1 MMDLKKKIDVR
12 INKNLASKID
22 KIISEMGF
30 NFNEIL
36 FVSDEIIWK
45 NNQQFFKKNFNEQ
58 FANFL
63 ILKTPQANENFVN
76 VVVKNAQNCKLIL
89 AFGSGTI
96 NDLCKYSA
104 KKLNKDYIILIS
116 ALSMNGYASKN
127 ASISINN
134 HKKTLEAKLPIAVLC
149 DLLILKNAPWKLNK
163 AGLADVLCFY
173 SCNFDLILNHYVFL
187 QEINF
192 EALEIQQKIIKNF
205 VKNYKNF
212 TINDDKFL
220 RNLLQMILISGWAMT
235 IANSSAPAS
244 QSEHLLAHTLTM
256 KYPARTFD
264 ILHGRMIASAT
275 ILSLMNQE
283 KIVEFCNDK
292 LFMKYLENFFDD
304 LNNNDFSQEIIQ
316 YFGNDIALECIKE
329 YNLKRE
335 YLRKNS
341 KKIINNFQNNSSKIV
356 KIFNKNYFKR
366 ELLVEIFNHY
376 DVDFEFEKIGF
387 EDYEIN
393 DAQAFAKYI
402 RNRITS
408 SDFS

>member
-1 MMDLKKKIDVR
+1 MDLKKKIDVR

-36 FVSDEIIWK
+36 FVSDEIIWE
-45 NNQQFFKKNFNEQ
+45 NNQQFFKKNFNHQ

-76 VVVKNAQNCKLIL
+76 IIVKNAQNCKLIL

-149 DLLILKNAPWKLNK
+149 DLLILKNAPQKLNK

-192 EALEIQQKIIKNF
+192 EALKIQQKIIKNF

-256 KYPARTFD
+256 KYPERTFD

-275 ILSLMNQE
+275 ILSLINQE

-292 LFMKYLENFFDD
+292 LFMKFLENFFDD
-304 LNNNDFSQEIIQ
+304 LNNNDFSREIIE

-341 KKIINNFQNNSSKIV
+341 KKIINNFQNNTSKIV
-356 KIFNKNYFKR
+356 KILNKNYFKR
-366 ELLVEIFNHY
+366 ELLVEIFNHF

>member
-1 MMDLKKKIDVR
+1 MDLKKKIDVR

-36 FVSDEIIWK
+36 FVSDEIIWE
-45 NNQQFFKKNFNEQ
+45 NNQQFFKKNFNNQ

-76 VVVKNAQNCKLIL
+76 IIVKNAQNCKLIL

-149 DLLILKNAPWKLNK
+149 DLLILKNAPQNLNK

-192 EALEIQQKIIKNF
+192 PALKIQQKIIKNF
-205 VKNYKNF
+205 VQNYKNF

-220 RNLLQMILISGWAMT
+220 RNLLKIILISGWAMT

-244 QSEHLLAHTLTM
+244 QSEHLLAHVLTM
-256 KYPARTFD
+256 KYPERTSD

-275 ILSLMNQE
+275 ILSLINQE

-292 LFMKYLENFFDD
+292 LFMKFLENFFDD

-341 KKIINNFQNNSSKIV
+341 KKIINNFQNNASKIV
-356 KIFNKNYFKR
+356 KILNKNYFKR
-366 ELLVEIFNHY
+366 ELLVEIFNHF

>member
-1 MMDLKKKIDVR
+1 MSQQIAS
-12 INKNLASKID
+12 NL
-22 KIISEMGF
+22 
-30 NFNEIL
+30 
-36 FVSDEIIWK
+36 
-45 NNQQFFKKNFNEQ
+45 
-58 FANFL
+58 
-63 ILKTPQANENFVN
+63 EN
-76 VVVKNAQNCKLIL
+76 
-89 AFGSGTI
+89 GS
-96 NDLCKYSA
+96 L
-104 KKLNKDYIILIS
+104 LIS
-116 ALSMNGYASKN
+116 DKFDINALITDVDATPYFNDIDFEYIESPD
-127 ASISINN
+127 
-134 HKKTLEAKLPIAVLC
+134 PIKDITVL
-149 DLLILKNAPWKLNK
+149 
-163 AGLADVLCFY
+163 V
-173 SCNFDLILNHYVFL
+173 SQSQVYVFL

-192 EALEIQQKIIKNF
+192 EALKIQQKFIKKF
-205 VKNYKNF
+205 IKNYKNF

-256 KYPARTFD
+256 KYPQRTFD

-275 ILSLMNQE
+275 ILSLINQE

-292 LFMKYLENFFDD
+292 LFMKFLENFFDD

-335 YLRKNS
+335 YLRKNY
-341 KKIINNFQNNSSKIV
+341 KKIINNFQNNTAKIV
-356 KIFNKNYFKR
+356 KILNKNYLKR
-366 ELLVEIFNHY
+366 ELLVEIFNHF

>member
-1 MMDLKKKIDVR
+1 MN
-12 INKNLASKID
+12 NK
-22 KIISEMGF
+22 
-30 NFNEIL
+30 
-36 FVSDEIIWK
+36 
-45 NNQQFFKKNFNEQ
+45 
-58 FANFL
+58 
-63 ILKTPQANENFVN
+63 
-76 VVVKNAQNCKLIL
+76 
-89 AFGSGTI
+89 
-96 NDLCKYSA
+96 
-104 KKLNKDYIILIS
+104 
-116 ALSMNGYASKN
+116 
-127 ASISINN
+127 
-134 HKKTLEAKLPIAVLC
+134 
-149 DLLILKNAPWKLNK
+149 
-163 AGLADVLCFY
+163 
-173 SCNFDLILNHYVFL
+173 
-187 QEINF
+187 INF
-192 EALEIQQKIIKNF
+192 EALKIQQKFIKKF
-205 VKNYKNF
+205 IKNYKNF

-256 KYPARTFD
+256 KYPQRTFD
-264 ILHGRMIASAT
+264 ILHGRIIASAT
-275 ILSLMNQE
+275 ILSLINQE
-283 KIVEFCNDK
+283 NIVEFCNDK
-292 LFMKYLENFFDD
+292 LFMKFLENFFDD

-341 KKIINNFQNNSSKIV
+341 KKIINNFQNNTPKIV
-356 KIFNKNYFKR
+356 KILNKNYLKR
-366 ELLVEIFNHY
+366 ELLVEIFNHF